1 MDAGVRRV
9 MGLISE
15 MNVRYVVPVYQRPY
29 SWGEEQCLQ
38 LWDDILACGRS
49 REQTHFTGSI
59 VTMQDG
65 TASSQGVAA
74 LAVIDGQQ
82 RITTIALLLVAL
94 ARYAD
99 AHGKE
104 RLPFSRQEIL
114 MSGYLTNPFRSGDD
128 HYKLTLSKGDRAT
141 FKAVIDHLED
151 PSRPAPEGP
160 SRILDNLALFER
172 RLDALANVALVWEGL
187 RRLEVVSVTMA
198 QGRDNAQLIFESM
211 NSTGKDLSAAD
222 LIRNFVLMKYPL
234 DRQAQAYQTYWKPLE
249 DVLAPL
255 AKEGAFD
262 DFIRCFF
269 QMAYAPERL
278 GDADLYQVFK
288 RYVSANAY
296 DANDRMGF
304 LCLRLKD
311 FAGYYVDAVR
321 GGLSAA
327 DDADPV
333 ARRTSFHLA
342 GIARLGGSAARPLV
356 LELFRSCRRRECTR
370 VQLADMLG
378 VLESYL
384 LRRAVCDC
392 EGSAQEHFLR
402 HLVAKLAAVRSAGEK
417 YFESYVA
424 LFLVEEGTPRRF
436 PTDDEFRRAL
446 MTRDCFGF
454 AQAPFMLARLNARL
468 AAGAAAGA
476 ATADAASGSAADAAG
491 EDATVACAAAGVPGS
506 AADASA
512 LPEGWGVEHV
522 MPVGAL
528 SDPAWTQVLGPD
540 ARLAFEHGVNALGN
554 LAPSGYPYDLQDGT
568 LAQKQG
574 RLARDGEGR
583 AVDVPLCRDV
593 LAAQAWGPA
602 QIEARGH
609 ALADVALGAWPL
621 PHMDAAVLEAFRP
634 SRRAAQVKTVT
645 WQDLVDAGIVQM
657 DDVLVS
663 ASPMYPGRA
672 TVTSTGRIM
681 LATGETFDEPTAAYE
696 RFLGSVGA
704 HETGLNG
711 WTHWR
716 LGEGGPLLD
725 QLR

>member
-65 TASSQGVAA
+65 TASPQGVAS

-99 AHGKE
+99 AHAKE

-141 FKAVIDHLED
+141 FRAVIDHLED

-172 RLDALANVALVWEGL
+172 RLDALANVTTVWEGL

-234 DRQAQAYQTYWKPLE
+234 DRQAQAYQTYWRPLE

-255 AKEGAFD
+255 GDEGAFD

-278 GDADLYQVFK
+278 GNADLYQVFK

-296 DANDRMGF
+296 DVNDRMGF

-321 GGLSAA
+321 GGLSGA

-342 GIARLGGSAARPLV
+342 GIARLGGAAARPLV

-370 VQLADMLG
+370 EQLANMLG

-417 YFESYVA
+417 YYESYVA
-424 LFLVEEGTPRRF
+424 LFLVEEGTPLERLVSSGKILLPEEDTAADMYELVQSLLAKAGFERYEISNYAKNGQYSRHNSVYWQYR
-436 PTDDEFRRAL
+436 PYIA
-446 MTRDCFGF
+446 FG
-454 AQAPFMLARLNARL
+454 
-468 AAGAAAGA
+468 AAGCGMGDNYRRTAIGTVPEYIAAAKA
-476 ATADAASGSAADAAG
+476 LTPATWRTS
-491 EDATVACAAAGVPGS
+491 E
-506 AADASA
+506 
-512 LPEGWGVEHV
+512 L
-522 MPVGAL
+522 
-528 SDPAWTQVLGPD
+528 
-540 ARLAFEHGVNALGN
+540 
-554 LAPSGYPYDLQDGT
+554 YDIEELIH
-568 LAQKQG
+568 AQQ
-574 RLARDGEGR
+574 
-583 AVDVPLCRDV
+583 
-593 LAAQAWGPA
+593 
-602 QIEARGH
+602 
-609 ALADVALGAWPL
+609 
-621 PHMDAAVLEAFRP
+621 LEEFMFMGL
-634 SRRAAQVKTVT
+634 RR
-645 WQDLVDAGIVQM
+645 
-657 DDVLVS
+657 
-663 ASPMYPGRA
+663 
-672 TVTSTGRIM
+672 
-681 LATGETFDEPTAAYE
+681 
-696 RFLGSVGA
+696 SVGA
-704 HETGLNG
+704 NLAEARARFGVDVWQRYQTQLAPFLERDYVRYDAV
-711 WTHWR
+711 TER
-716 LGEGGPLLD
+716 LYLTAKGMGIGNQIFTIFID
-725 QLR
+725 A

>member
-65 TASSQGVAA
+65 TASPQGVAA

-99 AHGKE
+99 AHEAE

-141 FKAVIDHLED
+141 FRAVVDHLEH

-172 RLDALANVALVWEGL
+172 RLDALADVALVWEGL

-234 DRQAQAYQTYWKPLE
+234 DRQAQAYQTYWRPLE

-255 AKEGAFD
+255 GDEGAFD
-262 DFIRCFF
+262 DFVRCFF

-321 GGLSAA
+321 GGLSGA
-327 DDADPV
+327 DAADPV

-342 GIARLGGSAARPLV
+342 AVARLGGAAARPLV

-370 VQLADMLG
+370 EQLADMLG

-417 YFESYVA
+417 YYESYVA

-446 MTRDCFGF
+446 LTRDCFGF
-454 AQAPFMLARLNARL
+454 AQAPFLLARLNAHLNAHL
-468 AAGAAAGA
+468 ATGDGSDGS
-476 ATADAASGSAADAAG
+476 ATDSAASAAQ
-491 EDATVACAAAGVPGS
+491 AGVPGS

-528 SDPAWTQVLGPD
+528 ADPAWAQALGLGQG
-540 ARLAFEHGVNALGN
+540 ARLAFERGVNALGN
-554 LAPSGYPYDLQDGT
+554 LAPSAYPYDLQDGT

-574 RLARDGEGR
+574 RLARDAQGR
-583 AVDVPLCRDV
+583 PVDVPLCRDV
-593 LAAQAWGPA
+593 LAAKSWGPA
-602 QIEARGH
+602 QIEARGR
-609 ALADVALGAWPL
+609 ALADVAVGAWPL
-621 PHMDAAVLEAFRP
+621 PRMDAAALEAFRP
-634 SRRAAQVKTVT
+634 SRRAAQVKTVA
-645 WQDLVDAGIVQM
+645 WQDLVDAGVVQM

-681 LATGETFDEPTAAYE
+681 LATGETFDGPTAAYE

>member
-1 MDAGVRRV
+1 
-9 MGLISE
+9 
-15 MNVRYVVPVYQRPY
+15 
-29 SWGEEQCLQ
+29 
-38 LWDDILACGRS
+38 
-49 REQTHFTGSI
+49 
-59 VTMQDG
+59 
-65 TASSQGVAA
+65 
-74 LAVIDGQQ
+74 
-82 RITTIALLLVAL
+82 
-94 ARYAD
+94 
-99 AHGKE
+99 
-104 RLPFSRQEIL
+104 
-114 MSGYLTNPFRSGDD
+114 
-128 HYKLTLSKGDRAT
+128 
-141 FKAVIDHLED
+141 
-151 PSRPAPEGP
+151 
-160 SRILDNLALFER
+160 
-172 RLDALANVALVWEGL
+172 
-187 RRLEVVSVTMA
+187 
-198 QGRDNAQLIFESM
+198 
-211 NSTGKDLSAAD
+211 
-222 LIRNFVLMKYPL
+222 MKYPL

-278 GDADLYQVFK
+278 GGADLYQVFK

-370 VQLADMLG
+370 GQLADMFG

-436 PTDDEFRRAL
+436 PTDEEFRRAL
-446 MTRDCFGF
+446 LTRDCFGF
-454 AQAPFMLARLNARL
+454 AQAPFLLARLNARL
-468 AAGAAAGA
+468 AAGAAVAAPDAGAGA
-476 ATADAASGSAADAAG
+476 ASDDAAEDAAI
-491 EDATVACAAAGVPGS
+491 ACAAAGVPGS

-528 SDPAWTQVLGPD
+528 ADPAWAQALGPD
-540 ARLAFEHGVNALGN
+540 ARLAFERGVNALGN
-554 LAPSGYPYDLQDGT
+554 LAPSAYPYDLQDGT

-574 RLARDGEGR
+574 RLARDADGR
-583 AVDVPLCRDV
+583 SVDAPLCRDV
-593 LAAQAWGPA
+593 IAAQAWGPT
-602 QIEARGH
+602 QIETRGRT
-609 ALADVALGAWPL
+609 LADVALGAWPL
-621 PHMDAAVLEAFRP
+621 PHMDAATLEAFRP

-645 WQDLVDAGIVQM
+645 WQDLVDSGVVQM

-663 ASPMYPGRA
+663 VSPMYPGRA

>member
-1 MDAGVRRV
+1 M
-9 MGLISE
+9 
-15 MNVRYVVPVYQRPY
+15 
-29 SWGEEQCLQ
+29 
-38 LWDDILACGRS
+38 
-49 REQTHFTGSI
+49 
-59 VTMQDG
+59 
-65 TASSQGVAA
+65 
-74 LAVIDGQQ
+74 
-82 RITTIALLLVAL
+82 
-94 ARYAD
+94 
-99 AHGKE
+99 
-104 RLPFSRQEIL
+104 
-114 MSGYLTNPFRSGDD
+114 
-128 HYKLTLSKGDRAT
+128 
-141 FKAVIDHLED
+141 
-151 PSRPAPEGP
+151 
-160 SRILDNLALFER
+160 
-172 RLDALANVALVWEGL
+172 WEGL

-234 DRQAQAYQTYWKPLE
+234 DRQAQAYQTYWRPLE

-255 AKEGAFD
+255 GDEGAFD
-262 DFIRCFF
+262 DFVRCFF

-321 GGLSAA
+321 GGLSGA
-327 DDADPV
+327 DAADPV

-342 GIARLGGSAARPLV
+342 AVARLGGAAARPLV

-370 VQLADMLG
+370 EQLADMLG

-417 YFESYVA
+417 YYESYVA

-446 MTRDCFGF
+446 LTRDCFGF
-454 AQAPFMLARLNARL
+454 AQAPFLLARLNAHLNAHL
-468 AAGAAAGA
+468 ATGDGSDGS
-476 ATADAASGSAADAAG
+476 ATDSAASAAQ
-491 EDATVACAAAGVPGS
+491 AGVPGS

-528 SDPAWTQVLGPD
+528 ADPTWAQALGQG
-540 ARLAFEHGVNALGN
+540 ARLAFERGVNALGN
-554 LAPSGYPYDLQDGT
+554 LAPSAYPYDLQDGT

-574 RLARDGEGR
+574 RLARDAQGR
-583 AVDVPLCRDV
+583 PVDVPLCRDV
-593 LAAQAWGPA
+593 LAAKSWGPA
-602 QIEARGH
+602 QIEARGR
-609 ALADVALGAWPL
+609 ALADVAVGAWPL
-621 PHMDAAVLEAFRP
+621 PRMDAAALEAFRP
-634 SRRAAQVKTVT
+634 SRRAAQVKTVA
-645 WQDLVDAGIVQM
+645 WQDLVDAGVVQM